1 MRYRFTIPTNRAVR
15 VTLAQPGTNITA
27 GDAGFAVYKVSTC
40 LPSVGDISPKLTPIG
55 TFGNTYHPCV
65 DSGMYFIQV
74 SANEKANGP
83 LFIQLQ
89 VSDSTGAAYD
99 HPENAYDFGV
109 VTPHTASVDYSID
122 CQSIEDANEICA
134 ALFESNKY
142 HKSSWHTFTT
152 PDYFDYLSI
161 LLSGNK
167 SGYFINW
174 ATQVKFGYRI
184 YKGNARNTPIT
195 SLLSMGNCD
204 SMMTNG
210 YNAAYRMFK
219 CSELETN
226 TTYSIQIFAHED
238 FYNDIRLG
246 IAVGGT

>member
-1 MRYRFTIPTNRAVR
+1 MIQNLQKKLVGYLKPKCFLLGLVLIWGRFGFAQPANDLCADAITITIPDAGFGLGTFNSPTSDISQATIQTGETFAPAILVAGQNKKSMWYRFTIPTNRAVR

-122 CQSIEDANEICA
+122 CQSIE
-134 ALFESNKY
+134 
-142 HKSSWHTFTT
+142 
-152 PDYFDYLSI
+152 
-161 LLSGNK
+161 
-167 SGYFINW
+167 
-174 ATQVKFGYRI
+174 
-184 YKGNARNTPIT
+184 
-195 SLLSMGNCD
+195 
-204 SMMTNG
+204 
-210 YNAAYRMFK
+210 
-219 CSELETN
+219 
-226 TTYSIQIFAHED
+226 
-238 FYNDIRLG
+238 
-246 IAVGGT
+246 